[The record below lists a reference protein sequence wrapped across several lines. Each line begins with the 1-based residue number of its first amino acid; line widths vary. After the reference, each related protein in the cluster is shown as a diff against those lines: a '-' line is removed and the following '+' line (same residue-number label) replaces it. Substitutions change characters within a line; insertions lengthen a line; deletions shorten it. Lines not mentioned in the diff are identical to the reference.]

1 MPRPRLSNS
10 PFSEIRG
17 RVPGEKRGEGSDI
30 LSAWVSATSEPDT
43 ARTPRPVPRRLWAAE
58 RCGRNQCG
66 ERQGPSGDVR
76 RYDGE
81 MSDQRRNIGSVK
93 RRELREERRKKAAR
107 RRYEREKDREREP
120 DAQETLW
127 RHAKNVFIGG
137 MGFGDRP

>member
-1 MPRPRLSNS
+1 
-10 PFSEIRG
+10 
-17 RVPGEKRGEGSDI
+17 
-30 LSAWVSATSEPDT
+30 
-43 ARTPRPVPRRLWAAE
+43 
-58 RCGRNQCG
+58 
-66 ERQGPSGDVR
+66 
-76 RYDGE
+76 